1 MENNS
6 LETNKV
12 NSEKYD
18 DWFNSSK
25 PSSEATLGNQHALDT
40 HLSHAQPTAPPT
52 LPPPAYS
59 LNSGESKIGSM
70 INRWPN
76 ESHNNHQQQQ
86 QQQPFSNL
94 SPPPVMG
101 YMVPQPAGL
110 IFPIHVQHQQQRPYV
125 EPYYNWSVVNLVF
138 SFFFSWL
145 AYVYISFIKIRST
158 CVTISLLYFFN
169 SSFYA
174 SIPAFVYS
182 KRVRDANFYGR
193 YDTKMAQKYSRQA
206 KVFNI
211 ISTSIW
217 GVCLGLFVLYIILKG
232 ALNF

>member
-6 LETNKV
+6 METNKV
-12 NSEKYD
+12 NSEKYE

-25 PSSEATLGNQHALDT
+25 PANEVTLGNQHALDT
-40 HLSHAQPTAPPT
+40 RLSHAQPTAPPT

-76 ESHNNHQQQQ
+76 ESQNNHQQ

-125 EPYYNWSVVNLVF
+125 EPYYNWSVVNLVC

-145 AYVYISFIKIRST
+145 AYVYISFIIIKS
-158 CVTISLLYFFN
+158 CDMPYYF
-169 SSFYA
+169 
-174 SIPAFVYS
+174 II
-182 KRVRDANFYGR
+182 
-193 YDTKMAQKYSRQA
+193 
-206 KVFNI
+206 VF
-211 ISTSIW
+211 
-217 GVCLGLFVLYIILKG
+217 F
-232 ALNF
+232 